1 VKPYRFDRH
10 ADADF
15 TAASLHYAAVSTE
28 LGQRFYRHV
37 HGLLAEVC
45 AAPLRFR
52 AFMPP
57 ARRHFRLP
65 FPYAVV
71 YIDKPDHVWVIGISP
86 FKRSPGYW
94 RERMD

>member
-1 VKPYRFDRH
+1 MKPDRFHRH
-10 ADADF
+10 ADAEF

-28 LGQRFYRHV
+28 LGQQFYRHV

-52 AFMPP
+52 PFMPP

-65 FPYAVV
+65 FPSAVV
-71 YIDKPDHVWVIGISP
+71 
-86 FKRSPGYW
+86 
-94 RERMD
+94 

>member
-1 VKPYRFDRH
+1 MKPYRFHRH
-10 ADADF
+10 ADAEF
-15 TAASLHYAAVSTE
+15 TAASLHYAAVSIE
-28 LGQRFYRHV
+28 LGHRFYRHV
-37 HGLLAEVC
+37 HVLPAEVS

-57 ARRHFRLP
+57 ARRQFRLP

-71 YIDKPDHVWVIGISP
+71 YIGISP